1 MLDARAGEE
10 IRNNAKRVFLG
21 TALSQNGRLD
31 ALIMLVSLA
40 RMIWRVSGI
49 YNQRPTPA
57 ELWSVYS
64 TVSSATFISFSI
76 EALDI
81 PRTITESMNELLP
94 AVTPVMAASSVPLMG
109 PMMQQCTSAVIDGA
123 ANCLLAI
130 RAGVVTRSAFR
141 FAALGREEARQ
152 QAEHE
157 RVLNQRAEG
166 RRYIERIAAEHPHT
180 PGAPLVRICWSECP
194 AFYSWEEGALS
205 LSVAAADIILTHY
218 DQETVADGEHGYYKT
233 KFVIE
238 YTGPDDEPATYE
250 GRYDLGDD
258 DGGLVQHI
266 RAFGEHLRDRSP
278 YGNGNHLEDTAEQA
292 AQILA
297 LADTLAAHLAP
308 VQTARV
314 IWAPWLTQAA
324 ALSAS
329 PASTTTP
336 PSDDIA
342 DGEPGEDPAA
352 DLDPGSIYDAV
363 SLLTEDQL
371 ERAILAIPYTDK
383 ARADVA
389 RFLLQ
394 ELARRDMTR
403 ALAVSRRW
411 KAGAP

>member
-1 MLDARAGEE
+1 MIWATMTADWSSTSAPLGSTC
-10 IRNNAKRVFLG
+10 G
-21 TALSQNGRLD
+21 TA
-31 ALIMLVSLA
+31 APTA
-40 RMIWRVSGI
+40 TATIWRTPQ
-49 YNQRPTPA
+49 NRRPRSWLLRIP
-57 ELWSVYS
+57 W
-64 TVSSATFISFSI
+64 
-76 EALDI
+76 
-81 PRTITESMNELLP
+81 PRTLP
-94 AVTPVMAASSVPLMG
+94 
-109 PMMQQCTSAVIDGA
+109 
-123 ANCLLAI
+123 
-130 RAGVVTRSAFR
+130 
-141 FAALGREEARQ
+141 
-152 QAEHE
+152 
-157 RVLNQRAEG
+157 
-166 RRYIERIAAEHPHT
+166 
-180 PGAPLVRICWSECP
+180 
-194 AFYSWEEGALS
+194 
-205 LSVAAADIILTHY
+205 
-218 DQETVADGEHGYYKT
+218 
-233 KFVIE
+233 
-238 YTGPDDEPATYE
+238 
-250 GRYDLGDD
+250 
-258 DGGLVQHI
+258 
-266 RAFGEHLRDRSP
+266 
-278 YGNGNHLEDTAEQA
+278 
-292 AQILA
+292 
-297 LADTLAAHLAP
+297 P